1 MSEGVDGV
9 GNLVETLH
17 AAFRSEYDAVEP
29 SHIAQAPG
37 RVNLIGEHIDY
48 NGLSVFPMAIQRH
61 TVVMFR
67 PRSDAWVHIAN
78 TDPQYP
84 ARSFELGQTIDQHA
98 TGDWGNYVKAAG
110 QALAR
115 RYQTL
120 RGLDALVGSRI
131 PIAAGLSSSSALVVA
146 SALAIT
152 LANGIS
158 IPPLELAELMA
169 MAEQYVG
176 TQGGGMDQAICLCA
190 QDNSAGR
197 IQFNPLRITSTP
209 LPPVWRFII
218 ASSLVPASKSGAAQ
232 DAYNRRTRECRD
244 ALRSVVTR
252 MNLTEVIDSYA
263 GLLAH
268 SSVGELLEAGDD
280 VLDGTLRRRFRH
292 VITEAQRV
300 DQGEAAMAAGN
311 LAEFGRLMSASHESL
326 RDDFE
331 VSCAELN
338 ALTEIAERAGA
349 SGARLTGAGFG
360 GCMVALC
367 ETERVDTV
375 LTALTD
381 AFYRPRQFG
390 GDLGNALF
398 VAKPSAGA
406 TVVPL

>member
-1 MSEGVDGV
+1 MSEGAHGA

-17 AAFRSEYDAVEP
+17 AAFRSEYNAVEP
-29 SHIAQAPG
+29 SHLAWAPG

-48 NGLSVFPMAIQRH
+48 NGLPVFPMAIQRH

-84 ARSFELGQTIDQHA
+84 ARSFQLDETIDPHA

-115 RYQTL
+115 RYQTP

-131 PIAAGLSSSSALVVA
+131 PTAQGLSSSSALVVA

-152 LANGIS
+152 QANDVS

-169 MAEQYVG
+169 QAERYVG

-197 IQFNPLRITSTP
+197 IRFNPLRITSTP
-209 LPPVWRFII
+209 LPPEWQFII

-244 ALRSVVTR
+244 ALKSVIAS
-252 MNLTEVIDSYA
+252 MNLTGVIDSYA

-268 SSVGELLEAGDD
+268 SSASELLATGDD
-280 VLDGTLRRRFRH
+280 VLDDTLRRRFRH
-292 VITEAQRV
+292 VITEARRV
-300 DQGEAAMAAGN
+300 EQGDAAMAAGD
-311 LAEFGRLMSASHESL
+311 LTES
-326 RDDFE
+326 
-331 VSCAELN
+331 ELN

-367 ETERVDTV
+367 ETERADAV
-375 LTALTD
+375 LTALTEE
-381 AFYRPRQFG
+381 FYRPRQLG
-390 GDLGNALF
+390 GDLGDALF

-406 TVVPL
+406 SVVPL